1 MLALSAFIDT
11 LRLAADEGDRSRP
24 IRCAWHLMT
33 DGGHPVRASN
43 GVMIQPASGLID
55 FAGFDYL
62 VVVSGTLHR
71 GPHVSEVTEAY
82 LAAAAKGRV
91 PLIGLCTA
99 SFVLARAGLMDN
111 RTACVS
117 WFHKEELQA
126 EFPTLRV
133 IADRLFVEDGD
144 RITCAGGTSVI
155 HLASHLIERHLG
167 KGTSA
172 KGLRIML
179 EDHLRVGASPQP
191 PAEVG
196 QLNDVTD
203 ARVRRAMLAIE
214 RHRGRP
220 FACSTIAR
228 ETGLGTRQLNRLFRL
243 SLGMTMAQ
251 YGRELRRREAE
262 RRVRDEPT
270 RLTEISHASGYA
282 DASHFARDF
291 KKTFGASP
299 RTVRKDAR
307 GNEAVT

>member
-24 IRCAWHLMT
+24 VRCAWHLMS
-33 DGGHPVRASN
+33 DGGHLVRASN
-43 GVMIQPASGLID
+43 GVMVEPASGLID
-55 FAGFDYL
+55 PASFDYL

-71 GPHVSEVTEAY
+71 GPNVSEATEAY
-82 LAAAAKGRV
+82 LAAAARKRI

-99 SFVLARAGLMDN
+99 SFVLARAGLMEN

-126 EFPTLRV
+126 EFPALRV
-133 IADRLFVEDGD
+133 VADRLFVEDGD

-167 KGTSA
+167 DGASA

-191 PAEVG
+191 PAKVGRSNEVV
-196 QLNDVTD
+196 DP
-203 ARVRRAMLAIE
+203 RVRRAMLAIE

-220 FACSTIAR
+220 FAGSAIAR
-228 ETGLGTRQLNRLFRL
+228 ETGLGSRQLNRLFMQ
-243 SLGMTMAQ
+243 SLGLTMAG
-251 YGRELRRREAE
+251 YGRELRRAEAE
-262 RRVRDEPT
+262 RRVRDEPA
-270 RLTEISHASGYA
+270 RLTEIAHATGYA

-291 KKTFGASP
+291 RRRFGASP
-299 RTVRKDAR
+299 STVRRAARDA
-307 GNEAVT
+307 